1 METETIA
8 TTPGAPA
15 LAPQQLTP
23 TSKKRNYKGEVVN
36 HSSALTPPLEQQ
48 RTPITATRSRSVS
61 PALSRAS
68 TPLTELGSTPLLSP
82 SQSAMAPTDP
92 KKKRLT
98 FAEREVEKALKLQE
112 KEQKEQE
119 KAEKERQKAE
129 AKAKKEEEKKAKE
142 AAKEEKQR
150 QKDAVKQEKEAEKE
164 RRAAEALKKER
175 AQMRI
180 GAFFGRPALASTPPL
195 SPDDVSQGTRSRRS
209 SVASIDM
216 EPSVV
221 ESKSIQPPNP
231 EYRTWIQP
239 FFVKENVELAPFNRF
254 HSTKAPDDLLP
265 LNQTVFPE
273 KVHTRFHKRRRLAK
287 IRPVKQI
294 MEEVGPVD
302 APVDLTGTT
311 DDLAT
316 IPIKYM
322 FFHQD
327 IRPPYQGTY
336 TRVVSPRRARKIALN
351 PSIRALPD
359 TNYDYDSEAEWQEPE
374 EGDDD
379 LMDEDEKSEDEDGE
393 EEMDD
398 FLDDEGAVHKR
409 STVVTE
415 MEPKSSGLC
424 WEGTD
429 CRPQDGFDLSI
440 YRMDVLHDST
450 TFPIDPYS
458 TNHWSDLGKMSPK
471 KREKAPATQI
481 SMQPPRLPLMAVD
494 GNCGT
499 LMPTVQ
505 GQIPT
510 LDQTENTKSNAKLVA
525 GSTSKSGKPVKMIQ
539 ADLLPAFRDAVS
551 GSPLTKLGLTEVL
564 KQQFKQCPK
573 DAIKN
578 TLEAIAVR
586 QGGKEAGWK
595 WVLVN

>member
-1 METETIA
+1 MDPETVV

-15 LAPQQLTP
+15 SAPQQLTP
-23 TSKKRNYKGEVVN
+23 TSKKRNYKGEIVN
-36 HSSALTPPLEQQ
+36 HSSTLTPPVEQQ
-48 RTPITATRSRSVS
+48 RTPITGTRSRSVS

-68 TPLTELGSTPLLSP
+68 TPLTELGSTPHLSP
-82 SQSAMAPTDP
+82 SQSGMAPSDS
-92 KKKRLT
+92 KKRKLT
-98 FAEREVEKALKLQE
+98 FAEREVEKALRLQE
-112 KEQKEQE
+112 KGEKERQKE
-119 KAEKERQKAE
+119 EKERQKAE
-129 AKAKKEEEKKAKE
+129 ARAKKEEEKKAKE
-142 AAKEEKQR
+142 AAKEQKQK
-150 QKDAVKQEKEAEKE
+150 QKDAE
-164 RRAAEALKKER
+164 RERKAAEALKKER

-180 GAFFGRPALASTPPL
+180 GAFFGRPALTSTPPL

-209 SVASIDM
+209 SIASIDM
-216 EPSVV
+216 EEPFV
-221 ESKSIQPPNP
+221 ESKTFKPPHP
-231 EYRTWIQP
+231 EYRKWINP
-239 FFVKENVELAPFNRF
+239 FFVHENVELAPFNRF
-254 HSTKAPDDLLP
+254 HSAKASDDDLP
-265 LNQTVFPE
+265 INQPVIPE
-273 KVHTRFHKRRRLAK
+273 KVNTRFHKRRRLAR

-294 MEEVGPVD
+294 MEEVGLAD

-311 DDLAT
+311 DALAT

-336 TRVVSPRRARKIALN
+336 TRVVSPRRARRIALN
-351 PSIRALPD
+351 PSVRALPD

-398 FLDDEGAVHKR
+398 FLDDEGAIHKR
-409 STVVTE
+409 QALVTE

-424 WEGTD
+424 WEGMD
-429 CRPQDGFDLSI
+429 AQPSDGIDLSI

-458 TNHWSDLGKMSPK
+458 TNHWSDLGKTSPK
-471 KREKAPATQI
+471 KREKALGTQVP
-481 SMQPPRLPLMAVD
+481 MQPPRLPLMAVD
-494 GNCGT
+494 GNSGT
-499 LMPTVQ
+499 LMPSSTVQ
-505 GQIPT
+505 GQVST
-510 LDQTENTKSNAKLVA
+510 LGQTENTTSNAKVGA
-525 GSTSKSGKPVKMIQ
+525 GTTSKSGKPVKMIQ

-564 KQQFKQCPK
+564 KQLFKQCPK

-578 TLEAIAVR
+578 TLETIAVR

-595 WVLVN
+595 WVLIN